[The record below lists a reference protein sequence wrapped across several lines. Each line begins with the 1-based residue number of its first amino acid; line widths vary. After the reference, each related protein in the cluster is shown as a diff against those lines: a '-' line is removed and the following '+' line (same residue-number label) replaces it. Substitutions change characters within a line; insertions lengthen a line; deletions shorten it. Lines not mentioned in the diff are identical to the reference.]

1 MSKQIRIWHYKAEL
15 ARVKE
20 TGEFEDRV
28 NKSLNELG
36 DKVENVYT
44 IGVGH
49 DLVVTVVLDV
59 KKKEDNDGTDG

>member
-1 MSKQIRIWHYKAEL
+1 MPKQIRIWHYKAEL

-28 NKSLNELG
+28 NKSLKELG
-36 DKVENVYT
+36 DKVEKVYT

-49 DLVVTVVLDV
+49 DLVVTVVLDLQ
-59 KKKEDNDGTDG
+59 KKEDNNGTND